1 MALIKCRECGK
12 DISDKSNVC
21 IHCGCPISNKKSKT
35 DNGKIKIT
43 FIKIWFVVCSIT
55 CIFISLLNF
64 LNIFHIFDSNLSFG
78 RITINVL
85 GIFALLLA
93 SSYLI
98 LLKTFKKNS
107 LYILLGINLAIF
119 IYNIFNFCFLVKIFY
134 IILISINSSITFYSS
149 RKQLVDN
156 KITIKELI
164 PLFIALVLSLVIIFI
179 QSDNILNLNYGN
191 KRNYNLSQIKI
202 ETDYINIRDNRD
214 VNSKVLGK
222 VHKGEIYTVI
232 NEYSTSYYDWFEIE
246 TKNGIRGFIAGKYG
260 NNEYVKKL
268 KSNVKNNN
276 ITITKVIETE
286 TTTKHKEITKE
297 TTTKKADKYS
307 KTTTTK
313 IVNNVTT
320 TIVTNNKTTT
330 TTNKKEI
337 IVDATKEAY
346 CPDGEIKYKNGRP
359 SYCERTYWDESYLTK
374 VCPSGYTYNSTKDIC
389 EKGEDRPIIKPI
401 DYPHCSDGGQ
411 LMYTNGTYY
420 CRTGKFV
427 AIKCPN
433 GYKIESVKIDIN
445 VSYMC
450 VWQNPYRT
458 KTSSDGCSKGK
469 YYSSKNSCKV
479 TDRVSLSYQYT
490 CRSGYTLKNDKCYKN

>member
-21 IHCGCPISNKKSKT
+21 IHCGCPINNKKIENDK
-35 DNGKIKIT
+35 NKLL
-43 FIKIWFVVCSIT
+43 FIKIWFIVCSIT

-64 LNIFHIFDSNLSFG
+64 LNIFNIFDSKLSFG
-78 RITINVL
+78 RVTINVM
-85 GIFALLLA
+85 GILALLLA
-93 SSYLI
+93 SSYLV
-98 LLKTFKKNS
+98 LLRTFKKNS
-107 LYILLGINLAIF
+107 LYVLLGINLLIF
-119 IYNIFNFCFLVKIFY
+119 IYNIFNFCLLVKIFY
-134 IILISINSSITFYSS
+134 IILILINSLITFFIT
-149 RKQLVDN
+149 RKYLLDN

-164 PLFIALVLSLVIIFI
+164 PLSIALFLSFVIIFI
-179 QSDNILNLNYGN
+179 QSDNILNLNNGN
-191 KRNYNLSQIKI
+191 KRNANLSQIKI
-202 ETDYINIRDNRD
+202 ENDYINLRDSRD
-214 VNSKVLGK
+214 INSKVLGK

-246 TKNGIRGFIAGKYG
+246 TKNGVRGFIAGKYG

-268 KSNVKNNN
+268 EANVKNNN
-276 ITITKVIETE
+276 ITTTKVIETE
-286 TTTKHKEITKE
+286 TTTKNKKITKE

-330 TTNKKEI
+330 TNKKEI

-346 CPDGEIKYKNGRP
+346 CPDGEIRYKNGRP
-359 SYCERTYWDESYLTK
+359 SYCERTYWDDTYLTK

-389 EKGEDRPIIKPI
+389 EKGEDKPNINPI
-401 DYPHCSDGGQ
+401 DYPHCSDGSQ
-411 LMYTNGTYY
+411 VMYTNKTYY

-427 AIKCPN
+427 AKKCPS
-433 GYKIESVKIDIN
+433 GYTLESVK
-445 VSYMC
+445 VGTTSLYSC

-458 KTSSDGCSKGK
+458 KNSSDGCSKGK

-479 TDRVSLSYQYT
+479 TDRISLSYQYT
-490 CRSGYTLKNDKCYKN
+490 CRNGYTLKNDKCYKN